1 MTESVPTTKEQLI
14 YYIGNNISLGTYDK
28 KFLHNMVD
36 FIRNKK
42 SITTNQST
50 LFDKIV
56 IRYTKQLAKKNLR
69 ATDLVKLPWKVEP
82 IPSSPKFTEAH
93 VSIDDDKIV
102 IHTPYKQEYIKELK
116 RSEYPFEWDK
126 ESRCWYSVLCEYSL
140 KFTIELTEKHFVNV
154 NYCTKIS
161 KIISDLI
168 QYEEAKYWDPTLVV
182 LNGRYYVIGI
192 NTNLYNAVETY
203 LDDINISTL
212 GIISTFGITVDPSAI
227 IHMCNTIENFS
238 EDSVNTLIDLVSTKQ
253 TNIDISQ
260 FDKLVDTLTYLD
272 CDAIFLSGAVAYEK
286 KKSVQDK
293 IVSAFPNTYT
303 KWISNRL
310 ALDVKSYRYPVVIY
324 FGLGT
329 MHDAK
334 PCKIISITDQTPVTI
349 K

>member
-1 MTESVPTTKEQLI
+1 
-14 YYIGNNISLGTYDK
+14 
-28 KFLHNMVD
+28 
-36 FIRNKK
+36 
-42 SITTNQST
+42 
-50 LFDKIV
+50 
-56 IRYTKQLAKKNLR
+56 
-69 ATDLVKLPWKVEP
+69 
-82 IPSSPKFTEAH
+82 
-93 VSIDDDKIV
+93 
-102 IHTPYKQEYIKELK
+102 
-116 RSEYPFEWDK
+116 
-126 ESRCWYSVLCEYSL
+126 
-140 KFTIELTEKHFVNV
+140 
-154 NYCTKIS
+154 
-161 KIISDLI
+161 
-168 QYEEAKYWDPTLVV
+168 
-182 LNGRYYVIGI
+182 
-192 NTNLYNAVETY
+192 VETY

-303 KWISNRL
+303 NWISNRL